1 MSENGGKPKHSE
13 IQKSTIFVAV
23 ITSFI
28 TSFIGS
34 ATNLSIPD
42 MSADFQVGAAAIG
55 WIVTAYMLP
64 VAALAVPF
72 GRIADII
79 GRKKIIV
86 LGIII
91 FTIGSYASG
100 AALSFQMMI
109 ATRVIQAVG
118 AAMIFATN
126 HAILISEFPGSE
138 RGRVL
143 GYALAATYTGL
154 SAGPVLGGIINYSLG
169 WRTIFFLTGT
179 AGIIV
184 LFEAVRRLPDRKS
197 TLEKAGFDKA
207 GNFLYVMMILFTIF
221 GLNKFAENRSALL
234 LVAAG
239 IVLGFVFVKR
249 ELKEDAPLVDVRLF
263 AGNMSYTLSNLAALL
278 NYAATYAIGYLLSI
292 YLQVVQGFSSQI
304 AGIILIV
311 QPLLMAIFSPYMGRL
326 SDRFSPYKL
335 ASAGMGL
342 CAVSLGL
349 LAFIDIHTPVAFIII
364 VLCFAGCG
372 FALFSSPNT
381 NAVMSCVDKSSYGVA
396 SSVLS
401 TMRNIGHAMSMVLI
415 TITVNFN
422 LGDIALAQADPED
435 LVSTMRI
442 AYIIFT
448 VICAAGIFCSMKRK
462 NKNCSQ

>member
-100 AALSFQMMI
+100 ASFSFQMMI

-184 LFEAVRRLPDRKS
+184 LFEAIRRLPDRKS

-207 GNFLYVMMILFTIF
+207 GNFLYVMMILLTIY
-221 GLNKFAENRSALL
+221 GLNKFSESRSALL

-349 LAFIDIHTPVAFIII
+349 LAFIDINTPVAFIII

-401 TMRNIGHAMSMVLI
+401 TMRNIGHAMSMVMI

-422 LGDIALAQADPED
+422 LGDVALAQADPED
-435 LVSTMRI
+435 LISTMRI
-442 AYIIFT
+442 AYAVFT
-448 VICAAGIFCSMKRK
+448 AVCAAGIFCSMKRK
-462 NKNCSQ
+462 NNN

>member
-42 MSADFQVGAAAIG
+42 MSADFGVGAAAVG

-64 VAALAVPF
+64 VAALSVPF
-72 GRIADII
+72 GRIADIT

-86 LGIII
+86 WGIAI
-91 FTIGSYASG
+91 FTIGSFASG
-100 AALSFQMMI
+100 AAVSFQMII
-109 ATRVIQAVG
+109 ATRVFQAVG

-154 SAGPVLGGIINYSLG
+154 SAGPVLGGIINHSFG
-169 WRTIFFLTGT
+169 WRTIFFLTGA

-184 LFEAVRRLPDRKS
+184 IVEAIRRLPDRKS

-207 GNFLYVMMILFTIF
+207 GNFLYVMMILLTIY
-221 GLNKFAENRSALL
+221 GLNRFSDSRGAIV

-239 IVLGFVFVKR
+239 IVLGVVFVKK
-249 ELKEDAPLVDVRLF
+249 ELKEEAPLVDVRLF

-292 YLQVVQGFSSQI
+292 YLQVIQGFSSQT

-311 QPLLMAIFSPYMGRL
+311 QPLLMAVFSPYMGRL
-326 SDRFSPYKL
+326 SDRISPYKL
-335 ASAGMGL
+335 ATAGMGL
-342 CAVSLGL
+342 CAVSLAL
-349 LAFIDIHTPVAFIII
+349 LSFINTGTSVAVI
-364 VLCFAGCG
+364 VVILCFAGCG

-462 NKNCSQ
+462 SRN

>member
-42 MSADFQVGAAAIG
+42 MSADFGVGAAAVG

-64 VAALAVPF
+64 VAALSVPF
-72 GRIADII
+72 GRIADIT

-86 LGIII
+86 WGIAV
-91 FTIGSYASG
+91 FTIGSFASG
-100 AALSFQMMI
+100 AAVSFQMII
-109 ATRVIQAVG
+109 ATRVFQAVG

-154 SAGPVLGGIINYSLG
+154 SAGPVLGGIINHSFG
-169 WRTIFFLTGT
+169 WRTIFFLTGA

-184 LFEAVRRLPDRKS
+184 IVEAIRRLPDRKS

-207 GNFLYVMMILFTIF
+207 GNFLYVMMILLTIY
-221 GLNKFAENRSALL
+221 GLNRFSDSRGAIA

-239 IVLGFVFVKR
+239 IVLGVVFVKK
-249 ELKEDAPLVDVRLF
+249 ELKEEAPLVDVRLF

-292 YLQVVQGFSSQI
+292 YLQVIQGFSSQT

-311 QPLLMAIFSPYMGRL
+311 QPLLMAVFSPYMGRL
-326 SDRFSPYKL
+326 SDRISPYKL
-335 ASAGMGL
+335 ATAGMGL
-342 CAVSLGL
+342 CAVSLAL
-349 LAFIDIHTPVAFIII
+349 LSFINTGTSVAVI
-364 VLCFAGCG
+364 VVILCFAGCG

-401 TMRNIGHAMSMVLI
+401 TMRNIGHAMSMVMI

-422 LGDIALAQADPED
+422 LGDVALAQADPED
-435 LVSTMRI
+435 LISTMRI
-442 AYIIFT
+442 AYAVFT
-448 VICAAGIFCSMKRK
+448 AVCAAGIFCSMKRK
-462 NKNCSQ
+462 SRN

>member
-1 MSENGGKPKHSE
+1 MSGNGERPKHDKT
-13 IQKSTIFVAV
+13 QKSTIFVAI

-42 MSADFQVGAAAIG
+42 MSADFGVGAAAVG

-64 VAALAVPF
+64 VAALSVPF
-72 GRIADII
+72 GKIADIT

-86 LGIII
+86 WGIAV
-91 FTIGSYASG
+91 FTIGSFASG
-100 AALSFQMMI
+100 AAVSFQMI
-109 ATRVIQAVG
+109 IVTRVFQAVG

-154 SAGPVLGGIINYSLG
+154 SAGPVLGGIINHSFG
-169 WRTIFFLTGT
+169 WRTIFFLTGA

-184 LFEAVRRLPDRKS
+184 IVEAVRKLPDRKVS
-197 TLEKAGFDKA
+197 GESPGFDRT
-207 GNFLYVMMILFTIF
+207 GNFLYVMMIMLTIY
-221 GLNKFAENRSALL
+221 GLTRFSDNRAAIV

-239 IVLGFVFVKR
+239 LVLGVVFVKK
-249 ELKEDAPLVDVRLF
+249 ELKEESPLVNVRLF

-292 YLQVVQGFSSQI
+292 YLQVVEGFSSQT

-311 QPLLMAIFSPYMGRL
+311 QPLLMAVFSPYMGRL
-326 SDRFSPYKL
+326 SDRISPYKL
-335 ASAGMGL
+335 ATAGMGL
-342 CAVSLGL
+342 CAVSLAL
-349 LAFIDIHTPVAFIII
+349 LSFINTETSVAAII
-364 VLCFAGCG
+364 VILCFAGCG

-401 TMRNIGHAMSMVLI
+401 TMRNIGHAMSMALI

-422 LGDIALAQADPED
+422 LGDIALAQAEPEAI
-435 LVSTMRI
+435 VRTMRT

-462 NKNCSQ
+462 NRN

>member
-42 MSADFQVGAAAIG
+42 MSADFGVGAAAVG

-64 VAALAVPF
+64 VAALSVPF
-72 GRIADII
+72 GRIADIT

-86 LGIII
+86 WGIAV
-91 FTIGSYASG
+91 FTIGSFASG
-100 AALSFQMMI
+100 AAVSFQMII
-109 ATRVIQAVG
+109 ATRVFQAVG

-154 SAGPVLGGIINYSLG
+154 SAGPVLGGIINYSFG
-169 WRTIFFLTGT
+169 WRTIFFLTGA

-184 LFEAVRRLPDRKS
+184 IVEAIRRLPDRKS
-197 TLEKAGFDKA
+197 TLEKAGFDRT
-207 GNFLYVMMILFTIF
+207 GNFLYVMMILLTIY
-221 GLNKFAENRSALL
+221 GLNRFSDSRGAIA

-239 IVLGFVFVKR
+239 IVLGVVFVKK
-249 ELKEDAPLVDVRLF
+249 ELKEEAPLVDVRLF

-292 YLQVVQGFSSQI
+292 YLQVIQGFSSQT

-311 QPLLMAIFSPYMGRL
+311 QPLLMAVFSPYMGRL
-326 SDRFSPYKL
+326 SDRISPYKL
-335 ASAGMGL
+335 ATAGMGL
-342 CAVSLGL
+342 CAVSLAL
-349 LAFIDIHTPVAFIII
+349 LSFINTGTSVAVI
-364 VLCFAGCG
+364 VVILCFAGCG

-401 TMRNIGHAMSMVLI
+401 TMRNIGHAMSMVMI

-422 LGDIALAQADPED
+422 LGDVALAQADPED
-435 LVSTMRI
+435 LISTMRI
-442 AYIIFT
+442 AYAVFT
-448 VICAAGIFCSMKRK
+448 AVCAAGIFCSMKRK
-462 NKNCSQ
+462 SRN

>member
-326 SDRFSPYKL
+326 SDRISPYKL
-335 ASAGMGL
+335 ASAGMAL
-342 CAVSLGL
+342 CAISLGM
-349 LAFIDIHTPVAFIII
+349 LAFINIHTPVMFVIA

-396 SSVLS
+396 SSVMS

-422 LGDIALAQADPED
+422 LGDIALAQVDPED

>member
-42 MSADFQVGAAAIG
+42 MSADFGVGAAAVG

-64 VAALAVPF
+64 VAALSVPF
-72 GRIADII
+72 GRIADIT

-86 LGIII
+86 WGIAV
-91 FTIGSYASG
+91 FTIGSFASG
-100 AALSFQMMI
+100 AAVSFQMI
-109 ATRVIQAVG
+109 IVTRVFQAVG

-154 SAGPVLGGIINYSLG
+154 SAGPVLGGIVNHSFG
-169 WRTIFFLTGT
+169 WRTIFFLTGA

-184 LFEAVRRLPDRKS
+184 IVEAVRKLPDRKVS
-197 TLEKAGFDKA
+197 GESPGFDRT
-207 GNFLYVMMILFTIF
+207 GNFLYVMMIMLTIY
-221 GLNKFAENRSALL
+221 GLTRFSDNRAAIV

-239 IVLGFVFVKR
+239 LVLGVVFVKK
-249 ELKEDAPLVDVRLF
+249 ELKEESPLVNVRLF

-292 YLQVVQGFSSQI
+292 YLQVVEGFSSQT

-311 QPLLMAIFSPYMGRL
+311 QPLLMAVFSPYMGRL
-326 SDRFSPYKL
+326 SDRISPYKL
-335 ASAGMGL
+335 ATAGMGL
-342 CAVSLGL
+342 CAVSLAL
-349 LAFIDIHTPVAFIII
+349 LSFINTETSVAAII
-364 VLCFAGCG
+364 VILCFAGCG

-401 TMRNIGHAMSMVLI
+401 TMRNIGHAMSMALI

-422 LGDIALAQADPED
+422 LGDIALAQAEPEAI
-435 LVSTMRI
+435 VRTMRT

-462 NKNCSQ
+462 NRN

>member
-1 MSENGGKPKHSE
+1 MSENGVKPKHSG

-42 MSADFQVGAAAIG
+42 MSADFEVGAAAIG

-86 LGIII
+86 LGIAI

-100 AALSFQMMI
+100 AAVSFEMMI
-109 ATRVIQAVG
+109 AARVIQAVG

-138 RGRVL
+138 RGKVL

-169 WRTIFFLTGT
+169 WRTIFFITGT

-184 LFEAVRRLPDRKS
+184 FVEAIRRLPDRKS

-207 GNFLYVMMILFTIF
+207 GNFLYVMMILLTIY
-221 GLNKFAENRSALL
+221 GLNRFAEKSSALL

-239 IVLGFVFVKR
+239 IVMGFVFVKR

-292 YLQVVQGFSSQI
+292 YLQVVQGFSSQT

-311 QPLLMAIFSPYMGRL
+311 QPLLMAVFSPYMGRL
-326 SDRFSPYKL
+326 SDRISPYKL
-335 ASAGMGL
+335 ASAGMAL
-342 CAVSLGL
+342 CAISLGM
-349 LAFIDIHTPVAFIII
+349 LAFINIHTPVMFVIA

-401 TMRNIGHAMSMVLI
+401 TMRNIGHAMSMVMI
-415 TITVNFN
+415 TLTVNFN
-422 LGDIALAQADPED
+422 LGDVALSQADPED
-435 LVSTMRI
+435 LVTTMRT

-448 VICAAGIFCSMKRK
+448 LICAAGIFCSMKRK
-462 NKNCSQ
+462 SSN

>member
-42 MSADFQVGAAAIG
+42 MSADFGVGAAAVG

-64 VAALAVPF
+64 VAALSVPF
-72 GRIADII
+72 GRIADIT

-86 LGIII
+86 WGIAI
-91 FTIGSYASG
+91 FTIGSFASG
-100 AALSFQMMI
+100 AAVSFQMII
-109 ATRVIQAVG
+109 ATRVFQAVG

-154 SAGPVLGGIINYSLG
+154 SAGPVLGGIINHSFG
-169 WRTIFFLTGT
+169 WRTIFFLTGA

-184 LFEAVRRLPDRKS
+184 IVEAIRRLPDRKS
-197 TLEKAGFDKA
+197 TLEKAGFDRT
-207 GNFLYVMMILFTIF
+207 GNFLYVMMILLTIY
-221 GLNKFAENRSALL
+221 GLNRFSDSRGAIA

-239 IVLGFVFVKR
+239 IVLGVVFVKK
-249 ELKEDAPLVDVRLF
+249 ELKEESPLVNVRLF
-263 AGNMSYTLSNLAALL
+263 AGNMSYTLSNMAALL

-292 YLQVVQGFSSQI
+292 YLQVIQGFSSQT

-311 QPLLMAIFSPYMGRL
+311 QPLLMAVFSPYMGRL
-326 SDRFSPYKL
+326 SDRISPYKL
-335 ASAGMGL
+335 ATAGMGL
-342 CAVSLGL
+342 CAVSLAL
-349 LAFIDIHTPVAFIII
+349 LSFINTGTSVAVI
-364 VLCFAGCG
+364 VVILCFAGCG

-435 LVSTMRI
+435 LISTMRI
-442 AYIIFT
+442 AYAVFT
-448 VICAAGIFCSMKRK
+448 AVCAAGIFCSMKRK
-462 NKNCSQ
+462 SRN